1 MRVLVTGATGFLGGH
16 LVDRLLARG
25 HRVTALARATSRTEE
40 LEARGVEVVRV
51 DLARPAELAEP
62 IRRAEAL
69 VHAAGGGIVRDV
81 AGFYRGNT
89 ETTRRLLEVA
99 AVHGALHRFV
109 LVSSL
114 AAHGPSAPGRPARE
128 EDPDAPRS
136 HYGKSKRAAEQAA
149 LCHAELFGVTVLRPP
164 ALYGPGEHRMVPL
177 FRAAARGV
185 VPMVHPAGT
194 LSLLSGRD
202 CAEAIA
208 RALEAPHPS
217 GVYYVAEPQPITRRA
232 MAEAIGAAVGRRVR
246 VLPVPGPL
254 FAGIGAASELA
265 GRLRDRPVMLGLDKV
280 RDASRPHQACAPTRA
295 MKTLGW
301 TPRDRFAEGAR
312 EAWDDYRRR
321 GWL

>member
-128 EDPDAPRS
+128 EDPDA
-136 HYGKSKRAAEQAA
+136 
-149 LCHAELFGVTVLRPP
+149 
-164 ALYGPGEHRMVPL
+164 
-177 FRAAARGV
+177 
-185 VPMVHPAGT
+185 
-194 LSLLSGRD
+194 
-202 CAEAIA
+202 
-208 RALEAPHPS
+208 
-217 GVYYVAEPQPITRRA
+217 
-232 MAEAIGAAVGRRVR
+232 
-246 VLPVPGPL
+246 
-254 FAGIGAASELA
+254 
-265 GRLRDRPVMLGLDKV
+265 
-280 RDASRPHQACAPTRA
+280 
-295 MKTLGW
+295 
-301 TPRDRFAEGAR
+301 
-312 EAWDDYRRR
+312 
-321 GWL
+321 